1 MASVEGIGRVLPY
14 RSSRTDREE
23 TSYLGMVLF
32 LASWAML
39 FAALFF
45 VYAALRARA
54 PIWPPTGWRLP
65 LGLPALNTAILLASS
80 ATLALGLRDAG
91 AGSPGRLAPWLGAT
105 LALGV
110 AFLALQIV
118 VWRSVW
124 QSGLH
129 VDTSLYGSVFYALTV
144 FHGLHVVAGLGV
156 LAWLLHSARRG
167 VFTAARTAPVRLG
180 AMFWHFVDAVWVI
193 LFLTVYVI

>member
-1 MASVEGIGRVLPY
+1 
-14 RSSRTDREE
+14 
-23 TSYLGMVLF
+23 MVLF

-45 VYAALRARA
+45 AYAALRARS
-54 PIWPPTGWRLP
+54 PVWPPSGWRLP

-80 ATLALGLRDAG
+80 ATLAWGLREARAG
-91 AGSPGRLAPWLGAT
+91 RLARLAPWIGAT
-105 LALGV
+105 LLLGT
-110 AFLALQIV
+110 AFLGLQIV

-144 FHGLHVVAGLGV
+144 FHALHVVAGLGV
-156 LAWLLHSARRG
+156 LGWLLAGARRG
-167 VFTAARTAPVRLG
+167 AFAAARTAPIRLG
-180 AMFWHFVDAVWVI
+180 AMFWHFVDAVWLI
-193 LFLTVYVI
+193 LFFAVYVI